1 MSIWCGSLEPHGLQ
15 KGKRTSK
22 EIERDNRRLEGAR
35 VSVAVPCAF
44 GCRVV
49 VLVLGGGWFQ
59 LGAGAAHV
67 GLKGA

>member
-1 MSIWCGSLEPHGLQ
+1 M
-15 KGKRTSK
+15 SK

-59 LGAGAAHV
+59 LGAGAAHM
-67 GLKGA
+67 GLEGA